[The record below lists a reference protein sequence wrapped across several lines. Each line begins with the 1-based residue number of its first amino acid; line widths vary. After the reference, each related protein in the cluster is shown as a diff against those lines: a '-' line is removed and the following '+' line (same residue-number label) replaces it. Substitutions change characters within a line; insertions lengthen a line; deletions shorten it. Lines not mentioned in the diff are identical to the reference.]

1 MSRVDEVRDAIAA
14 RAAADWDGGF
24 IPENFIDL
32 RASGLPELTV
42 PADLGGPGSNIVAAS
57 AAVREIAAGDAST
70 ALVLAMH
77 YIHTTRL
84 FARPGD
90 RSAAVEKLA
99 ARILADGELVALS
112 ASEQISGSPSR
123 GAPIRTTATRRPD
136 GGWRIDGSKT
146 YATGARAAGT
156 IVIAATLGD
165 GDGRRGHFLVP
176 QPTDGLTV
184 VETWHA
190 AGLRGSDSQD
200 LRLDGVR
207 VDGDALVE
215 IIEAD
220 GRTGDVTQPV
230 WWPLML
236 ASVHLGVA
244 EAARREALRFSEGPR
259 TDGAPGKLKD
269 TARIRDRAA
278 RAEFEILTARAILD
292 DTLRTAA
299 AGELTPARAAAVNVL
314 VHRHASA
321 VVDHCGQLIG
331 AASMRLTSPLQRY
344 YRDLRVALQNP
355 PAEDTVLAMLA
366 SEVLGPIE
374 GDR

>member
-1 MSRVDEVRDAIAA
+1 MSGVEQVREAIAA

-42 PADLGGPGSNIVAAS
+42 PTELGGPGGDIVAAS

-77 YIHTTRL
+77 YIHTARL
-84 FARPGD
+84 FAKPDRP
-90 RSAAVEKLA
+90 AAVEKLA
-99 ARILADGELVALS
+99 ARILADRELVALS
-112 ASEQISGSPSR
+112 ASEQISGAPSR

-165 GDGRRGHFLVP
+165 GDGRRAHFLVP

-184 VETWHA
+184 VETWDA

-215 IIEAD
+215 VYEPG
-220 GRTGDVTQPV
+220 GRDTDATQPI

-244 EAARREALRFSEGPR
+244 ETARAEALRFADGPR
-259 TDGAPGKLKD
+259 TDGAPGKLSD

-278 RAEFEILTARAILD
+278 RAEFEIITARAILD
-292 DTLRTAA
+292 DALRAAA
-299 AGELTPARAAAVNVL
+299 AGQLTSARAATVKVL

-344 YRDLRVALQNP
+344 YRDLRVALHNP

-366 SEVLGPIE
+366 TEVLGPIE